1 MRGSLKIQRAVG
13 MEFLGTAILA
23 LAIVG
28 SGIMA
33 TNLNS
38 DLALWLLIN
47 AFSTAIG
54 LAVVIRIGMKVSGSH
69 FNPAVTLVM
78 LVTKKIEIRSSL
90 FYISAQIL
98 GAISGVTTANF
109 IFDQKML
116 YRSMI
121 VRSGTNLFVSEVIA
135 TAILLWIILRF
146 PKRDD
151 LVSLYV
157 PLWIF
162 GGILLTSSTAFANPA
177 ITIGRVFTT
186 SRTGIAPESVISF
199 IVAQLLGAAIGLLIA
214 RNITNSKE
222 LADNE

>member
-1 MRGSLKIQRAVG
+1 MRRSLKIQRAVG

-78 LVTKKIEIRSSL
+78 
-90 FYISAQIL
+90 
-98 GAISGVTTANF
+98 
-109 IFDQKML
+109 
-116 YRSMI
+116 
-121 VRSGTNLFVSEVIA
+121 
-135 TAILLWIILRF
+135 
-146 PKRDD
+146 
-151 LVSLYV
+151 
-157 PLWIF
+157 
-162 GGILLTSSTAFANPA
+162 
-177 ITIGRVFTT
+177 
-186 SRTGIAPESVISF
+186 
-199 IVAQLLGAAIGLLIA
+199 
-214 RNITNSKE
+214 
-222 LADNE
+222 

>member
-1 MRGSLKIQRAVG
+1 MKIQRAVG

-33 TNLNS
+33 TNLTS
-38 DLALWLLIN
+38 DSALRLLIN
-47 AFSTAIG
+47 AISTAVG
-54 LAVVIRIGMKVSGSH
+54 LAVVIRVGMKVSGSH

-78 LVTKKIEIRSSL
+78 LYLKKIDTHSSL
-90 FYISAQIL
+90 FYIPAQIL
-98 GAISGVTTANF
+98 GAISGVATANF
-109 IFDQKML
+109 IFDQKVL
-116 YRSMI
+116 DSSVI
-121 VRSGTNLFVSEVIA
+121 DRSGSNLFVSEVIA
-135 TAILLWIILRF
+135 TAVLLWIILRF

-151 LVSLYV
+151 LVAIYV

-186 SRTGIAPESVISF
+186 SVTGIAPESILAFVI
-199 IVAQLLGAAIGLLIA
+199 AQIIGAAIGLVIA
-214 RNITNSKE
+214 RKITNPKGIT
-222 LADNE
+222 DNE

>member
-1 MRGSLKIQRAVG
+1 MKIQRAVG

-23 LAIVG
+23 FAIVG

-33 TNLNS
+33 TNLTS
-38 DLALWLLIN
+38 DSALRLLIN
-47 AFSTAIG
+47 AISTAIG
-54 LAVVIRIGMKVSGSH
+54 LAVVIRIGIKVSGSH

-78 LVTKKIEIRSSL
+78 LFIKKIDTRSSL

-109 IFDQKML
+109 IFDQKIL
-116 YRSMI
+116 NQSMI
-121 VRSGTNLFVSEVIA
+121 IRSGSNLFVSEVIA
-135 TAILLWIILRF
+135 TAVLLWIILRF

-151 LVSLYV
+151 LVAFYA

-186 SRTGIAPESVISF
+186 SITGIAPESIFAF
-199 IVAQLLGAAIGLLIA
+199 IVAQLIGAALGFYVA
-214 RNITNSKE
+214 RNITNPKGALESE
-222 LADNE
+222 

>member
-1 MRGSLKIQRAVG
+1 MKIQRAVG

-23 LAIVG
+23 FAIVG

-33 TNLNS
+33 TNLTS
-38 DLALWLLIN
+38 DSALRVLIN
-47 AFSTAIG
+47 AISTAIG
-54 LAVVIRIGMKVSGSH
+54 LAVVIRIGIKVSGSH
-69 FNPAVTLVM
+69 FNPAVTLIM
-78 LVTKKIEIRSSL
+78 LFIKKIDTRSSL

-109 IFDQKML
+109 IFDQKVL
-116 YRSMI
+116 NQSMI
-121 VRSGTNLFVSEVIA
+121 LRSGSNLFVSEVIA
-135 TAILLWIILRF
+135 TAVLLWIILRF

-151 LVSLYV
+151 LVALYA

-186 SRTGIAPESVISF
+186 SITGIAPESIFAF
-199 IVAQLLGAAIGLLIA
+199 IVAQLIGAALGFYVA
-214 RNITNSKE
+214 RNITNPKGA
-222 LADNE
+222 LDNE